1 MLRVR
6 AVSRTIEGFDPM
18 AEMPRVP
25 EQEIILPDSLTGEER
40 ETAERVAK
48 LAKLL
53 DAQFTLPGTQVRLGI
68 DGLLGIIPGIGDAI
82 GLLLAGYIFSEAS
95 RAKVKKRTLAAM
107 AVNTLLDTAVGAV
120 PVLGDIFDIAFKS
133 NMRNAQLILKDIE
146 RRGSHLEDKN

>member
-133 NMRNAQLILKDIE
+133 NMRNARLILKDIE